1 MKKDILNIKQNI
13 NSNDYADNADF
24 ILFIVAD
31 YLQCNIYS
39 YMFNRTDKNIILPSK
54 VEDSKYHDSV
64 AILHNGFL
72 PNDQRAHY
80 YYYLKPCN

>member
-13 NSNDYADNADF
+13 NSNDYADNVDF
-24 ILFIVAD
+24 
-31 YLQCNIYS
+31 
-39 YMFNRTDKNIILPSK
+39 ILPSK